1 MGFEM
6 ITINGKQFPAPD
18 EGLEFVTTTI
28 VDSTRNANAKVIA
41 QKIGRDQYKINNLQ
55 WYTLDAKTWSE
66 LLQVSAN
73 FFIDVRFPD
82 MVNNCF
88 ITLEMYVSDRTAAPC
103 DVDSNGMPTRYRSCK
118 FNIIDVGG

>member
-1 MGFEM
+1 MGFNM

-18 EGLEFVTTTI
+18 EGLELVITTI

-41 QKIGRDQYKINNLQ
+41 QKVGRDQYKINNLQ
-55 WYTLDAKTWSE
+55 WYTLDAGTWAE

-73 FFIDVRFPD
+73 FFIDVRFPN
-82 MVNNCF
+82 MVTNSF
-88 ITLEMYVSDRTAAPC
+88 VTLEMYVGDRTAVPC
-103 DVDSNGMPTRYRSCK
+103 DPDDNGMPTRYSNCK